1 MSENQQWAL
10 RVERVVRAVRESTG
24 EVRNDLPY
32 EFGPAHLSVALIDAV
47 FNPQLT
53 YYDRV
58 VPIVERYCRYFGLSR
73 LWKSGDGVPPPETQ
87 ETLTDLIGHYEKLE
101 MCGMREEVF
110 RANYCSPG
118 TRVPKSDNVL
128 YCAKAL
134 RCICIERIQDVREQR
149 MTKVKDALCS
159 VHGIGERTAHMLL
172 MYCGREEVVKGD
184 VHIRG
189 FVSQALGGTKVE
201 AEEAERL
208 VADAA
213 KAMGVSPRV
222 LDAHIWE
229 SRAQGGARERET
241 GYCRHASHGRRRKR
255 TCESH
260 DVEDGGTSRRR

>member
-10 RVERVVRAVRESTG
+10 RVDRVVRAVRESTG
-24 EVRNDLPY
+24 EVRTDLPD

-58 VPIVERYCRYFGLSR
+58 VPIVEKYCRYFGLSR
-73 LWKSGDGVPPPETQ
+73 LWKSDDNIPPPETQ
-87 ETLTDLIGHYEKLE
+87 ETLTELVRHYEAL
-101 MCGMREEVF
+101 GTDRMREEVF
-110 RANYCSPG
+110 RASYCSPG

-128 YCAKAL
+128 HCAEAL
-134 RCICIERIQDVREQR
+134 RSICIERIQDVREQR
-149 MTKVKDALCS
+149 VTKVKDALCS

-189 FVSQALGGTKVE
+189 FVSQTLGGTNVE

-213 KAMGVSPRV
+213 KAMDVSPQV

-229 SRAQGGARERET
+229 FRAQGGTREHAA
-241 GYCRHASHGRRRKR
+241 GYCRHASHNRRRKGER
-255 TCESH
+255 ESQG
-260 DVEDGGTSRRR
+260 VQERGSNRRR